1 MEYSI
6 KATPDG
12 CIETIKLP
20 NGEIY
25 TKRSVRTANGCRRL
39 DPEFAEQMERN
50 GICEEVLDRIHD
62 CYDDF
67 VALDFL
73 EINELVSENQ

>member
-25 TKRSVRTANGCRRL
+25 TKRSVRTANGCRTL
-39 DPEFAEQMERN
+39 DPEFSEQMERN
-50 GICEEVLDRIHD
+50 GICEEVLDLIHD
-62 CYDDF
+62 CYDEF
-67 VALDFL
+67 IALEFL
-73 EINELVSENQ
+73 QINDLVSEDQ